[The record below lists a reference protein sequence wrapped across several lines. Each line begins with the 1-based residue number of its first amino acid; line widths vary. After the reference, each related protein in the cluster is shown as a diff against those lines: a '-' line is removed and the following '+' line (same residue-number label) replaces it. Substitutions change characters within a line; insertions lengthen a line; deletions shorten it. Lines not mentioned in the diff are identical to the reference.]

1 MPRARRY
8 CCCSCVRELVQT
20 PTSAAAQALA
30 LFCRVSRPWNAAGR
44 GRFAGSQAMHQLI
57 AATQQVL
64 HVEDHEVITGMADHF
79 AGQCEGTELSQ
90 S

>member
-1 MPRARRY
+1 MI
-8 CCCSCVRELVQT
+8 
-20 PTSAAAQALA
+20 
-30 LFCRVSRPWNAAGR
+30 CRVSRPRNAAGLR
-44 GRFAGSQAMHQLI
+44 ADSQAMHQLI